1 VGGPARNCGR
11 ASRYLQRRLPYLP
24 RPARAGIRAEVSA
37 TLAGASSG
45 VSISNSARAPGAR
58 RGPWSVLGGGE
69 EVNKQ
74 LIDALSLVVMDP
86 VRAVGQA
93 LDAVEV
99 GHILV
104 LGLG

>member
-1 VGGPARNCGR
+1 MFAEAGACRDPGR
-11 ASRYLQRRLPYLP
+11 GECA
-24 RPARAGIRAEVSA
+24 A
-37 TLAGASSG
+37 AGASSG
-45 VSISNSARAPGAR
+45 VSISSSARAPGAR

-69 EVNKQ
+69 EANKQ

-104 LGLG
+104 FGLG